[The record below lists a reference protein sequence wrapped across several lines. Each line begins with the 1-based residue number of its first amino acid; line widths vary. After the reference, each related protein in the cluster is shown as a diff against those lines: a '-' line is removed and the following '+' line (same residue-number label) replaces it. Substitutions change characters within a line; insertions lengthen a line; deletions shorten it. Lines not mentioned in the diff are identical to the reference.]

1 MSYYQ
6 IMTYRKLVVEIWR
19 ILKISNR
26 SLQPSFSFSFSF
38 FFINN
43 STPPLLE
50 NQTSLSLRAW
60 LPPLAPRPQNL
71 SQCRADW
78 RGSKKNRNKIDDF
91 WSLLDHFWDW
101 TSSPTSNSALNLNI
115 LTSTISYPLD
125 LSFLLA
131 VDFTKPE
138 LSDLRFLP
146 WKSLSL
152 SHLTFPLVSI
162 TFQSARA
169 KILKKSHLDPSGCM
183 PEESKGSWK
192 NRL

>member
-6 IMTYRKLVVEIWR
+6 IMTYRKLAVEIWR

-26 SLQPSFSFSFSF
+26 SLQPSFSFSF

-60 LPPLAPRPQNL
+60 LHPPLHN

-78 RGSKKNRNKIDDF
+78 QGPKKNWDKIDDF

-101 TSSPTSNSALNLNI
+101 TSSPTSNSAPNLNI

-125 LSFLLA
+125 LSFPLT

-138 LSDLRFLP
+138 LSKLKFLP
-146 WKSLSL
+146 SKSLSLSL

-162 TFQSARA
+162 TF
-169 KILKKSHLDPSGCM
+169 
-183 PEESKGSWK
+183 
-192 NRL
+192 